1 MAAVLALGLG
11 HARDGQAKRGGAM
24 EHEPFAPP
32 LHHDTPDIYI
42 GIANLLRSIA
52 RLANVKK
59 WDLMS

>member
-24 EHEPFAPP
+24 GEPFAPP

-42 GIANLLRSIA
+42 GIADLLRSIA
-52 RLANVKK
+52 PLANVKK